1 MSAQSPIDITVNGLV
16 VRCAAGVTVAAA
28 LLNAGVAI
36 FRRSL
41 AGEPR
46 GPLCG
51 MGTCQECRATINGR
65 AHVRACMTQVED
77 GMTVITTD
85 HDG

>member
-1 MSAQSPIDITVNGLV
+1 MSAPPPIAITVNGRV
-16 VRCAAGVTVAAA
+16 VRCAAGVSVAAA
-28 LLNAGVAI
+28 LLNAGVAV
-36 FRRSL
+36 FRRSI

-51 MGTCQECRATINGR
+51 MGTCQECRATIDGR

-77 GMTVITTD
+77 GMTVATTD